1 MATEDRRD
9 WRALCKL
16 ASVEKNSE
24 QLRLLLAELLQ
35 RLDEPNGRPLPDK
48 RSIPASASRGVY

>member
-9 WRALCKL
+9 WRAVCKL

-24 QLRLLLAELLQ
+24 QLRVLLAELLQ
-35 RLDEPNGRPLPDK
+35 RLDEPNDRPLADK
-48 RSIPASASRGVY
+48 RSIPASA